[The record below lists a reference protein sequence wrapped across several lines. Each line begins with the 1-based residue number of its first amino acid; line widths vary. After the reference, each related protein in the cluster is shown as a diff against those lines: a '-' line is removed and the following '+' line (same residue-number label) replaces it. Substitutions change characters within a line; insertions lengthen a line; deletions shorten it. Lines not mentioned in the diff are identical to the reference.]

1 MKVILTKDVKGQGKA
16 GQLIEVSDGYA
27 RNFLFPRKLAA
38 EATADNLNT
47 MRLQEKA
54 RQAQIEREKA
64 EARAVAERLE
74 GCQVKIP
81 ARAGSAG
88 RLFGAVTAKEIA
100 DALSEQY
107 GITIEKNKLVLSDP
121 IKAFGA
127 YEVKCKLGYE
137 ISGTVNVLVTE
148 QK

>member
-1 MKVILTKDVKGQGKA
+1 MKVILKQDVKGKGKA
-16 GQLIEVSDGYA
+16 GQLVEVSDGYA
-27 RNFLFPRKLAA
+27 RNFLFPKKLAA

-54 RQAQIEREKA
+54 RLAQIEREKA
-64 EARAVAERLE
+64 EANAVAEKLQA
-74 GCQVKIP
+74 CSVKIY

-88 RLFGAVTAKEIA
+88 KLFGSVTSKEVS
-100 DALSEQY
+100 DALSQQY
-107 GITIEKNKLVLSDP
+107 GIDIEKNKLVLPEP
-121 IKAFGA
+121 IKAFGT

-137 ISGTVNVLVTE
+137 INGTVNVVVAE